1 MTPNANPG
9 SAFNL
14 VSTRA
19 ASGGP
24 NGTLPPRATG
34 KPNADFT
41 RELSRRT
48 QSAGGRSDP
57 SSVSPRGGDR
67 ERPSRADTA
76 QASNSTRSQPSA
88 ESRGTSAKS
97 SSRSSARSSADAK
110 VSSGDPSERSG
121 RSERSA
127 ATSPSRRTAPEV
139 PDSDS
144 AVDLGA
150 QRPVDGSTS
159 AIAVA
164 DESDELSPLPGAYA
178 SLGEP
183 ADDGKPVD
191 VGVHKE
197 LPRQHF
203 GADPAQLNGTE
214 ALETDVG
221 QAAAQ
226 ELAQK
231 SAEESAEASAEASA
245 VELAQVQVGQFSVI
259 DFGAAESLGGEDATV
274 PNPADTH
281 RGDESSSPESDSE
294 FSSFATFLS
303 GVRPSSKGGDAS
315 EAPADPSTPGR
326 TEAPQPVKKDPTSHA
341 LAGDGQA
348 APEATTPVNSPST
361 KTNAFAAL
369 PSVAATTAESAAGS
383 GAGQSAGGGGGAAAE
398 SAAGRTTSSAFDRL
412 ASLHSLSG
420 PAMTDVKSAAA
431 EVPQVAAPYTDAER
445 FSGANA
451 TSIVSGVRSQML
463 SGGGKM
469 TLRLDPPE
477 LGAVQVSVVMKDGL
491 ASVAFSTDNAES
503 ARLISST
510 LSQLRESLSAAGLS
524 VDRLSVQQAPKA
536 EASSRDSDAGNPES
550 RSSSQQYQSNEDG
563 SRRDQQRRDL
573 LERMWRRAA
582 GDDVSLFA

>member
-14 VSTRA
+14 VSSRA

-48 QSAGGRSDP
+48 QSEGGRSDP

-76 QASNSTRSQPSA
+76 QASNSPRSQPSA

-110 VSSGDPSERSG
+110 ASSGDPSERSG

-127 ATSPSRRTAPEV
+127 ATSPSRRIAPEV
-139 PDSDS
+139 SDSDS
-144 AVDLGA
+144 AVDPGA
-150 QRPVDGSTS
+150 RRPVDGSTS

-164 DESDELSPLPGAYA
+164 DESDELSPLPGAHA

-197 LPRQHF
+197 LPRQHL
-203 GADPAQLNGTE
+203 GADPAQLDGTE

-226 ELAQK
+226 EFAQQ
-231 SAEESAEASAEASA
+231 SAEESAEASAKASA

-259 DFGAAESLGGEDATV
+259 DFGAADSLGGEDATV

-281 RGDESSSPESDSE
+281 RGDESPSPESDSE

-315 EAPADPSTPGR
+315 EAPAGPSTPGR

-524 VDRLSVQQAPKA
+524 VDRLSVQQTPKA
-536 EASSRDSDAGNPES
+536 EAASRDSDARNPES

>member
-14 VSTRA
+14 VSNRA

-24 NGTLPPRATG
+24 NGTLPARATG

-88 ESRGTSAKS
+88 ESRGHSAKS
-97 SSRSSARSSADAK
+97 SSRSSARPSADAK
-110 VSSGDPSERSG
+110 ASSGDPSERSG

-139 PDSDS
+139 SDSDS
-144 AVDLGA
+144 AVDPGA
-150 QRPVDGSTS
+150 LRPVDGSTS
-159 AIAVA
+159 TIPVA
-164 DESDELSPLPGAYA
+164 DESDELSPLPGAHA

-191 VGVHKE
+191 VSVQKE
-197 LPRQHF
+197 LPRQHL
-203 GADPAQLNGTE
+203 GADPAQLDGTE

-226 ELAQK
+226 EFAQQ
-231 SAEESAEASAEASA
+231 SAEESAEASAKASA

-259 DFGAAESLGGEDATV
+259 DFGAAESLGGEDATA

-315 EAPADPSTPGR
+315 EAPAGLSTPGR

-361 KTNAFAAL
+361 KTNTFAAL
-369 PSVAATTAESAAGS
+369 PSVAATTAESAAG
-383 GAGQSAGGGGGAAAE
+383 QSAGGGGGGGAAAE